1 MKILLV
7 TPFDFSSPGGV
18 NDHILHLDREIQA
31 LGHTTHILSPRS
43 EDEEEEDDGHLYRLG
58 TSMPVPSN
66 GSTARITL
74 SPLITRKVREFL
86 QREAFDVIHL
96 HEPLAPMLPIWV
108 LRYSDSVNVG
118 TFHAARQSTLAY
130 YSSKPLLAPYEAKLH
145 ARVAVSL
152 PAREF
157 VSQCFPGAYEVI
169 PNGIDIERFGPAI
182 EPVHHYRDG
191 VKNILFVGRFNES
204 RKGLKYLLRAL
215 AIVRRSIPDVRLLV
229 VGHGKR
235 ERYER
240 IIQRHAIENVVFV
253 GPVASHHLPAYYA
266 TCDVFCAPSTGRES
280 FGMILLEAMASGKP
294 VVASDI
300 SGYAAVVRDGIEGL
314 LVEPKDPEALADALI
329 RLLED
334 QSLRERLGAAG
345 RQRAQEHSWPVVAG
359 RILDVYER
367 TLDRVSRQRYV
378 MSDARSYVATRR

>member
-43 EDEEEEDDGHLYRLG
+43 EEEEEEDDGHLYKLG

-74 SPLITRKVREFL
+74 SPLITGKVREFL

-118 TFHAARQSTLAY
+118 TYHAARQSTLAY
-130 YSSKPLLAPYEAKLH
+130 YSWKPLLAPYEAKLH

-152 PAREF
+152 PAQEF
-157 VSQCFPGAYEVI
+157 VSQCFPGSYQVI
-169 PNGIDIERFGPAI
+169 PNGIDIERFGPSV

-215 AIVRRSIPDVRLLV
+215 AIVRRTIPDVRLLV

-240 IIQRHAIENVVFV
+240 IIQRHSIENVVFV
-253 GPVASHHLPAYYA
+253 GPVASHYLPAYYA

-314 LVEPKDPEALADALI
+314 LVEPKDPEALAEALI
-329 RLLED
+329 RLLGDE
-334 QSLRERLGAAG
+334 QLRERLGAAG
-345 RQRAQEHSWPVVAG
+345 RRRAQEHSWPVVAG

-367 TLDRVSRQRYV
+367 TLDRVSRQRYA
-378 MSDARSYVATRR
+378 MPGSRSYIATRH